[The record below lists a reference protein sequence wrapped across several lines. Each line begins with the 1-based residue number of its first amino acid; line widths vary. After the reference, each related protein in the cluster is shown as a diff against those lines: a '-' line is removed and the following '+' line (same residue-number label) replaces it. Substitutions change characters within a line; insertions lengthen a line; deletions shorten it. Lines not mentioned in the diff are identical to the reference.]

1 MTNINQNEEYFEK
14 LLVEYKEQREEL
26 KSMILELR
34 KYKDKIGKIF
44 PDNLDNR
51 YVRYFEEKVK
61 AVTELYKA
69 ILDIRKEISK
79 NIKDEMEFR
88 RKISPKNNED
98 EDMNDIRKMVHI
110 VEQYNKIKPKENIE
124 NVRRINE

>member
-44 PDNLDNR
+44 PDNLDHR

>member
-1 MTNINQNEEYFEK
+1 MENEKYNEEYFEN
-14 LLVEYKEQREEL
+14 LLIEYKEQREEL
-26 KSMILELR
+26 KTMIIEL
-34 KYKDKIGKIF
+34 KKFQDKIGKIF
-44 PDNLDNR
+44 PDSLDNR

-88 RKISPKNNED
+88 RKIAPKNSED
-98 EDMNDIRKMVHI
+98 DDMNDIRKMVQV
-110 VEQYNKIKPKENIE
+110 VEQYKKIKSQEIIN
-124 NVRRINE
+124 NVG

>member
-1 MTNINQNEEYFEK
+1 MENEKYNEEYFEN
-14 LLVEYKEQREEL
+14 LLIEYKEQREEL
-26 KSMILELR
+26 KTMIIEL
-34 KYKDKIGKIF
+34 KKFQDKIGKIF
-44 PDNLDNR
+44 PDSLDNR

-88 RKISPKNNED
+88 RKISPKNSED
-98 EDMNDIRKMVHI
+98 DDMNDIRKMVQV
-110 VEQYNKIKPKENIE
+110 VEQYKKIKSQEIIN
-124 NVRRINE
+124 NVG